1 RTVLRGGKRSG
12 TKRVPV
18 TLSARC
24 TEIGTLEL
32 FCVAKEGD
40 NRWRLEFNVRDIVSD
55 ATEEADEAGGRSITT
70 DVFPEDLVQRA
81 AERIRDTFPGA
92 ASPNELTR
100 AVGAGPGASRHHW
113 PTRLCPRPLTV
124 LEEQADQRTRS
135 AQRLNRW
142 YHLAGFCL
150 RPGFGD
156 SLDRYRIEQLWKML
170 AAPFRAGGLSQQQA
184 EGGADYWIMW
194 RRVAGGLSTAIQ
206 NTLFNRIRPV
216 LLPPQGKVATKPG
229 PISQPTARP

>member
-81 AERIRDTFPGA
+81 AERGRGTFPGA
-92 ASPNELTR
+92 ARADELTR
-100 AVGAGPGASRHHW
+100 AVEAGPGGSRADW
-113 PTRLCPRPLTV
+113 PPRPWRRLWTV
-124 LEEQADQRTRS
+124 LEEQA
-135 AQRLNRW
+135 
-142 YHLAGFCL
+142 G
-150 RPGFGD
+150 
-156 SLDRYRIEQLWKML
+156 
-170 AAPFRAGGLSQQQA
+170 
-184 EGGADYWIMW
+184 
-194 RRVAGGLSTAIQ
+194 
-206 NTLFNRIRPV
+206 
-216 LLPPQGKVATKPG
+216 
-229 PISQPTARP
+229 